1 MILSTTVVSSIPDL
15 ADGEEVNSNLKCN
28 DFKSHDSPD
37 TAIVHVIGYS
47 LYLFILTDAMAW
59 SHLIE

>member
-37 TAIVHVIGYS
+37 TAIVIGYS
-47 LYLFILTDAMAW
+47 PYLFILTDAMAW